1 MKNHLKPGF
10 TLIELMVVITII
22 AILAGLLI
30 TLIPEVMR
38 KAKLAD
44 TSSRTNSVHTG
55 LALIGQNEGSATFRM
70 QEMLEYRTTGTALDA
85 AEPGLGGIFTFG
97 SPNRNATGI
106 EVGLPT
112 VGTRPSLV
120 DPPPAKVYGDWGYR
134 GRGHLAFPWGKK
146 FPDPTPVTGTQT
158 TVLMGPERFML
169 RHMSPFNTRKLLKLA
184 NVLPTKVS
192 KATVSDVAW
201 PETQYMTNRKT
212 SEPWNDAWGHPLVV
226 ASVLYQ
232 PTFQNGPSL
241 ASLPGWKEGAW
252 KAVVGT
258 GALDPTQ
265 NAAPSVYLP
274 AADNA
279 VTTTPSND
287 AGSMRNSPTA
297 DDVSPRQAP
306 TKKML
311 LDHMKL
317 YQYNRSVY
325 IAVAAVGPSARA
337 SDVLLKS
344 ATATDWGTI
353 PTTTPISGTLD
364 ILWNQ
369 ANNVCQQAK
378 KAPFDSDWTE
388 LSWDNPPWQGNKYDY
403 LTSSKKLSDA
413 NYIHAATRALI
424 YDGVAPYKGKEEHCV
439 LSAPLEYK

>member
-1 MKNHLKPGF
+1 MNNRLKRGF

-44 TSSRTNSVHTG
+44 TSSRMNAVHAG
-55 LALIGQNEGSATFRM
+55 MAVIGQTEGSATFRM
-70 QEMLEYRTTGTALDA
+70 QQLLEYRTDGTALDA

-97 SPNRNATGI
+97 PPNRNATGI

-120 DPPPAKVYGDWGYR
+120 DPPPPVVYGAWGVR

-146 FPDPTPVTGTQT
+146 FPDTTTVTGTQT
-158 TVLMGPERFML
+158 TILMGPERFML

-184 NVLPTKVS
+184 NVLPTKAS
-192 KATVSDVAW
+192 DATW

-212 SEPWNDAWGHPLVV
+212 SEQWNDAWGHPLVV

-232 PTFQNGPSL
+232 PTFQSGPSL
-241 ASLPGWKEGAW
+241 SSLPGWKEGAW
-252 KAVVGT
+252 PTMTGT
-258 GALDPTQ
+258 TPANPLTATVTDP
-265 NAAPSVYLP
+265 SKYLP
-274 AADNA
+274 AEDST

-287 AGSMRNSPTA
+287 AGSARNSPTA
-297 DDVSPRQAP
+297 DDVSPRQVP

-325 IAVAAVGPSARA
+325 IAVAAVGPSARVP
-337 SDVLLKS
+337 DDQLKLTIGW
-344 ATATDWGTI
+344 AIPPTA
-353 PTTTPISGTLD
+353 PTSGILDTL
-364 ILWNQ
+364 WSQ
-369 ANNVCQQAK
+369 ANWVCQQAK
-378 KAPFDSDWTE
+378 ANAYDKDWSE
-388 LSWDNPPWQGNKYDY
+388 LSFDNPPWNGNKYDF
-403 LTSSKKLSDA
+403 LTPSKKQADKNNSEP
-413 NYIHAATRALI
+413 T
-424 YDGVAPYKGKEEHCV
+424 YDTYKGKEEHCL

>member
-1 MKNHLKPGF
+1 MKNHLKLGF

-44 TSSRTNSVHTG
+44 TSSRINSVHAG
-55 LALIGQNEGSATFRM
+55 MALIGQSEGSATFRM
-70 QEMLEYRTTGTALDA
+70 QQMLEYRTTGTALDA

-97 SPNRNATGI
+97 APNRNATGI

-120 DPPPAKVYGDWGYR
+120 DPPPAKVYGAWGVR

-146 FPDPTPVTGTQT
+146 FPDPTPVAGVQT

-169 RHMSPFNTRKLLKLA
+169 RHMSPYNTRKLLKLA
-184 NVLPTKVS
+184 NVLPTKMS
-192 KATVSDVAW
+192 DATW
-201 PETQYMTNRKT
+201 PEKQYMTNRKT
-212 SEPWNDAWGHPLVV
+212 SEQWNDAWGHPLVV

-232 PTFQNGPSL
+232 PTFQSGPSL
-241 ASLPGWKEGAW
+241 STLPGWKDGAW
-252 KAVVGT
+252 PTMTGT
-258 GALDPTQ
+258 TPADPLT
-265 NAAPSVYLP
+265 ATVRAPSSYLP

-279 VTTTPSND
+279 VTTTPGND
-287 AGSMRNSPTA
+287 AGSSRNSPTA

-325 IAVAAVGPSARA
+325 IAVAAVGPSARVT
-337 SDVLLKS
+337 DIQLKS
-344 ATATDWGTI
+344 
-353 PTTTPISGTLD
+353 TTPEDWAGNATLPTSGILDTL
-364 ILWNQ
+364 WSQ
-369 ANNVCQQAK
+369 ANWVCQQAK
-378 KAPFDSDWTE
+378 VRAYDKDWSE
-388 LSWDNPPWQGNKYDY
+388 LSFDNPPWNGNKYDS
-403 LTSSKKLSDA
+403 LTSSKKQSDKNNA
-413 NYIHAATRALI
+413 ELTYNT
-424 YDGVAPYKGKEEHCV
+424 YKGKEEHCI

>member
-1 MKNHLKPGF
+1 MKNHLKRGF

-44 TSSRTNSVHTG
+44 TSSRMNSVHTG
-55 LALIGQNEGSATFRM
+55 MALIGQNEGSATFRM
-70 QEMLEYRTTGTALDA
+70 QQMLEYRTTGTVLDGL
-85 AEPGLGGIFTFG
+85 EPGLSGIFTFG
-97 SPNRNATGI
+97 PPNSNATGAD
-106 EVGLPT
+106 VGLPT
-112 VGTRPSLV
+112 VGTRPSLLAA
-120 DPPPAKVYGDWGYR
+120 PPPDPYGAWGYR

-146 FPDPTPVTGTQT
+146 FPDTTAVTGTQT

-184 NVLPTKVS
+184 NVLPTKAS
-192 KATVSDVAW
+192 DATW
-201 PETQYMTNRKT
+201 PEKQYMTNRKT
-212 SEPWNDAWGHPLVV
+212 SEQWNDAWGHPLVV

-241 ASLPGWKEGAW
+241 SSLPGWTDGAW
-252 KAVVGT
+252 PTMTGT
-258 GALDPTQ
+258 TPVDPVSATVT
-265 NAAPSVYLP
+265 ASSAYLP
-274 AADNA
+274 KADA
-279 VTTTPSND
+279 STWSATQKSTP
-287 AGSMRNSPTA
+287 PTA
-297 DDVSPRQAP
+297 DDEMPKQAP

-311 LDHMKL
+311 LDHMNL
-317 YQYNRSVY
+317 YRYNRSVY

-337 SDVLLKS
+337 SDDDLKS
-344 ATATDWGTI
+344 TDAKKWGS
-353 PTTTPISGTLD
+353 TPNDKGLYTGTLD
-364 ILWNQ
+364 VLWNQ

-403 LTSSKKLSDA
+403 LTSSKKMSDF
-413 NYIHAATRALI
+413 NYKDNPTKALI
-424 YDGVAPYKGKEEHCV
+424 YDGIAPYKGKEEHCL

>member
-1 MKNHLKPGF
+1 
-10 TLIELMVVITII
+10 MVVITII

-44 TSSRTNSVHTG
+44 TSSRMNSVHTG
-55 LALIGQNEGSATFRM
+55 MALIGQNEGSATFRM
-70 QEMLEYRTTGTALDA
+70 QQMLEYRTTGTVLDGL
-85 AEPGLGGIFTFG
+85 EPGLSGIFTFG
-97 SPNRNATGI
+97 PPNSNATGAD
-106 EVGLPT
+106 VGLPT
-112 VGTRPSLV
+112 VGTRPSLLAV
-120 DPPPAKVYGDWGYR
+120 PPPDPYGAWGYR

-184 NVLPTKVS
+184 NILPTKVS
-192 KATVSDVAW
+192 STTVDNTTW
-201 PETQYMTNRKT
+201 PEKQYMTNRKT
-212 SEPWNDAWGHPLVV
+212 SEQWNDAWGHPLVV

-232 PTFQNGPSL
+232 PTFQSGPSL
-241 ASLPGWKEGAW
+241 SSLPGWKDGAW
-252 KAVVGT
+252 PTMTGT
-258 GALDPTQ
+258 TPVDPVT
-265 NAAPSVYLP
+265 ATVTASSTYLP
-274 AADNA
+274 AADA
-279 VTTTPSND
+279 STWSATQKSTP
-287 AGSMRNSPTA
+287 PTA
-297 DDVSPRQAP
+297 DDEMSKQAP

-413 NYIHAATRALI
+413 NYIDTATRALI
-424 YDGVAPYKGKEEHCV
+424 YEGVAPYKGKEEHCV

>member
-1 MKNHLKPGF
+1 MSNRLKRGF

-38 KAKLAD
+38 KARLAD
-44 TSSRTNSVHTG
+44 TSSRMNAVHAG
-55 LALIGQNEGSATFRM
+55 MAVIGQTEGSATFRM
-70 QEMLEYRTTGTALDA
+70 QQMLEYRTTGTVLDSL
-85 AEPGLGGIFTFG
+85 EPGLGGIFTFG
-97 SPNRNATGI
+97 PPNRNATGT

-112 VGTRPSLV
+112 VGTRPSLI
-120 DPPPAKVYGDWGYR
+120 DPPPPVVYGAWGFR

-146 FPDPTPVTGTQT
+146 FPDTTAVTGTQT

-184 NVLPTKVS
+184 NILPTKAS
-192 KATVSDVAW
+192 DATW

-212 SEPWNDAWGHPLVV
+212 SEQWNDAWGHPLVV

-232 PTFQNGPSL
+232 PTYYQVASSSL
-241 ASLPGWKEGAW
+241 TSLPGWKNGAW
-252 KAVVGT
+252 PTMTGT
-258 GALDPTQ
+258 TPADPTTVTD
-265 NAAPSVYLP
+265 PSKYLP
-274 AADNA
+274 AEDST

-287 AGSMRNSPTA
+287 AGSARNSPTA
-297 DDVSPRQAP
+297 DDVSPRQVP

-325 IAVAAVGPSARA
+325 IAVAAVGPSARV
-337 SDVLLKS
+337 SDDDLKS
-344 ATATDWGTI
+344 PTATKWGTD
-353 PTTTPISGTLD
+353 PSKPLISGTLD
-364 ILWNQ
+364 TLWNQ

-378 KAPFDSDWTE
+378 KVPFDSDWTE
-388 LSWDNPPWQGNKYDY
+388 LSGDNPPWQGNKYDY

-413 NYIHAATRALI
+413 NYIDGTTRALI
-424 YDGVAPYKGKEEHCV
+424 YDGVVAPYKGKEEHCL

>member
-70 QEMLEYRTTGTALDA
+70 QQMLEYRTTGTALDA
-85 AEPGLGGIFTFG
+85 MEPGLGGIFTFG

-120 DPPPAKVYGDWGYR
+120 DPPPPVVYGAWGVR

-146 FPDPTPVTGTQT
+146 FPDPTPVTGAQT

-169 RHMSPFNTRKLLKLA
+169 RHMSPFNTRKLLRLA
-184 NVLPTKVS
+184 NVLPTKAS
-192 KATVSDVAW
+192 DATW
-201 PETQYMTNRKT
+201 PEKQYMTNRKT
-212 SEPWNDAWGHPLVV
+212 SEQWNDAWGHPLVV

-232 PTFQNGPSL
+232 PTFQPGPSL

-265 NAAPSVYLP
+265 MAVPLSYLP
-274 AADNA
+274 AEDSA

-287 AGSMRNSPTA
+287 AGSARNSDAQRDTLK
-297 DDVSPRQAP
+297 RRH
-306 TKKML
+306 L
-311 LDHMKL
+311 HL
-317 YQYNRSVY
+317 RS
-325 IAVAAVGPSARA
+325 
-337 SDVLLKS
+337 
-344 ATATDWGTI
+344 
-353 PTTTPISGTLD
+353 
-364 ILWNQ
+364 
-369 ANNVCQQAK
+369 
-378 KAPFDSDWTE
+378 
-388 LSWDNPPWQGNKYDY
+388 
-403 LTSSKKLSDA
+403 
-413 NYIHAATRALI
+413 
-424 YDGVAPYKGKEEHCV
+424 
-439 LSAPLEYK
+439 

>member
-1 MKNHLKPGF
+1 MKSHLKRGF

-44 TSSRTNSVHTG
+44 TSSRVNSVHAG
-55 LALIGQNEGSATFRM
+55 MALIGQNEGSATFRM
-70 QEMLEYRTTGTALDA
+70 QQLLEYSTTGTALDA
-85 AEPGLGGIFTFG
+85 MEPGLGGIFTFG
-97 SPNRNATGI
+97 APNRNATGI

-120 DPPPAKVYGDWGYR
+120 DPPPAKVYGGWGYR

-146 FPDPTPVTGTQT
+146 FPDPTPVAGVQT

-184 NVLPTKVS
+184 NVLPTKAS
-192 KATVSDVAW
+192 DATW
-201 PETQYMTNRKT
+201 PEKQYMTNRKT

-241 ASLPGWKEGAW
+241 SSLPGWKDGAW
-252 KAVVGT
+252 PTMTGT
-258 GALDPTQ
+258 TPVDPVT
-265 NAAPSVYLP
+265 ATVSAPSSYLP

-287 AGSMRNSPTA
+287 AGSLRNSPTA
-297 DDVSPRQAP
+297 DDSSPRQAP
-306 TKKML
+306 TKKAL

-337 SDVLLKS
+337 SDDDLKS
-344 ATATDWGTI
+344 TDANKWGS
-353 PTTTPISGTLD
+353 TPNDKVLYTGTLD
-364 ILWNQ
+364 VLWNQ

-403 LTSSKKLSDA
+403 LTSSKKMSDA
-413 NYIHAATRALI
+413 NYIDTTTTRALI
-424 YDGVAPYKGKEEHCV
+424 YEGIAPYKGKEEHCL